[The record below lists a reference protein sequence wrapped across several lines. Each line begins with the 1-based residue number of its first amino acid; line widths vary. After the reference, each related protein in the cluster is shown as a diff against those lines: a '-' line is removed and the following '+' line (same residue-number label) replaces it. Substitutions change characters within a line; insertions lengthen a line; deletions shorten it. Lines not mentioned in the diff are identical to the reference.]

1 MTVAVEAATLV
12 TVPVGGVVA
21 SRVAAAGAVTV
32 RLAAVR
38 VVVAAMAASA
48 EGVEVVVQVVVPN
61 STVAVDPL
69 RLRSIYCTHEC
80 VGLSCVC
87 ARRES
92 AWQYR
97 GAQGLS
103 RRSGSAWTPPFAQ
116 GCPGYASEPC

>member
-1 MTVAVEAATLV
+1 MQVTVAVEAATLV

-80 VGLSCVC
+80 VGSGGLGWLSKAVQS
-87 ARRES
+87 E
-92 AWQYR
+92 AWQR
-97 GAQGLS
+97 
-103 RRSGSAWTPPFAQ
+103 GSAGFHP
-116 GCPGYASEPC
+116 